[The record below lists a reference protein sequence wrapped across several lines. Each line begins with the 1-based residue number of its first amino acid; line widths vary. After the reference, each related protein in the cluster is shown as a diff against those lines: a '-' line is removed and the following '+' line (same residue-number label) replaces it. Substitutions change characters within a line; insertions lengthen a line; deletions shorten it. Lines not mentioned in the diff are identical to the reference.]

1 MKDTANFAQDYFKN
15 MSDFYNNFDFKS
27 MMPDTGSSVKSGQQ
41 NMQTFFELVNL
52 MNEKSQMILKKQME
66 IFQDNIE
73 EVFSAVKDLG
83 DCPLESKD
91 ILNKQN
97 EFSHKST
104 TRNMQ
109 HATELGA
116 LYTQAATE
124 MFKKYSDQVQ
134 HNVNDMKKSSKGSE
148 SKDSKKK

>member
-1 MKDTANFAQDYFKN
+1 MKDATNFVQDYFKN
-15 MSDFYNNFDFKS
+15 MSDFYNNFDFKT
-27 MMPDTGSSVKSGQQ
+27 MMPDTGSSVKSSQQ

-73 EVFSAVKDLG
+73 EVFNAVKDLG

-97 EFSHKST
+97 EFSHKNT

-124 MFKKYSDQVQ
+124 IFRKYSDQVQ
-134 HNVNDMKKSSKGSE
+134 HSMKKSSHKESE